1 MKKTENTKETM
12 ELIYFPGMEM
22 LESSNSMFMIE
33 DKDGE
38 SFYKVT
44 NVNEDD
50 LAEIR
55 RALAKNKPDFDILAD
70 VINQKSNYLEIDD
83 TPLDSMVIPMDE
95 SKATEIYIS
104 RSGIYDFREGNY
116 REEYLQGDSEY
127 FHVSIAPEYD
137 VLKSDEQQ
145 KTTQV
150 FEKILVEKEPIK
162 QMENNK
168 EYQKHLDAVK
178 RYGVLI
184 SVPEELK
191 TKEICN
197 IAVEK
202 HGDNLQYVPEKLKT
216 PELCKLAI
224 SEYGWALEYV
234 PEEYKTPELCKLAVE
249 KSSWVLQIVPEELKS
264 FEICEIAVKES
275 VNAIDAS
282 KWDPLHIITKYVPEE
297 FQEELAEKYDIDL
310 PEKYKGR

>member
-104 RSGIYDFREGNY
+104 LSGIYDFREGNY
-116 REEYLQGDSEY
+116 REEYLQGDFEY

-150 FEKILVEKEPIK
+150 FEKIIVEKDPIELEK
-162 QMENNK
+162 VDIYTIINDNEDTEFLINETFRK
-168 EYQKHLDAVK
+168 SRAVK
-178 RYGVLI
+178 ATEKDLLYVLEDEFDMDRSDFEI
-184 SVPEELK
+184 KYVNIGYANEENQKDGYFSNEYSLSF
-191 TKEICN
+191 TITILE
-197 IAVEK
+197 
-202 HGDNLQYVPEKLKT
+202 
-216 PELCKLAI
+216 CKL
-224 SEYGWALEYV
+224 L
-234 PEEYKTPELCKLAVE
+234 
-249 KSSWVLQIVPEELKS
+249 
-264 FEICEIAVKES
+264 
-275 VNAIDAS
+275 
-282 KWDPLHIITKYVPEE
+282 
-297 FQEELAEKYDIDL
+297 
-310 PEKYKGR
+310 